1 MIIRVFAACLVAGLA
16 LTGCSTSQSSDVND
30 AEVERMEDAAVRAE
44 EAAKRAEVAAEKS
57 EVIFNKTMQK

>member
-1 MIIRVFAACLVAGLA
+1 MIVRVFAACLVVGLA
-16 LTGCSTSQSSDVND
+16 LGGCSTKQNNDMNSQDV
-30 AEVERMEDAAVRAE
+30 EKMEGAAVRAE

>member
-1 MIIRVFAACLVAGLA
+1 MIIRVFTACLIAGLA
-16 LTGCSTSQSSDVND
+16 LSACSTKQNTDMGHTD
-30 AEVERMEDAAVRAE
+30 TDRMEGAAVRAE

>member
-1 MIIRVFAACLVAGLA
+1 MIVRVFAACLIAGLA
-16 LTGCSTSQSSDVND
+16 LGGCSAKQSNNNQDV
-30 AEVERMEDAAVRAE
+30 EKMEGAAVRAE

>member
-1 MIIRVFAACLVAGLA
+1 MIIRVFAACLVMGMA
-16 LTGCSTSQSSDVND
+16 LGACSTNQKSGMDNG
-30 AEVERMEDAAVRAE
+30 EVDRMEGAAVRAE

>member
-1 MIIRVFAACLVAGLA
+1 MIVRVFAACLVVGLA
-16 LTGCSTSQSSDVND
+16 LAGCSTKKNDMSSQDV
-30 AEVERMEDAAVRAE
+30 EKMEGAAVRAE

>member
-1 MIIRVFAACLVAGLA
+1 MRIRVIATCLVAGLA
-16 LTGCSTSQSSDVND
+16 LAGCSAKQSDTNQQDV
-30 AEVERMEDAAVRAE
+30 EKMEDSAVRAE

>member
-1 MIIRVFAACLVAGLA
+1 MKMMVFAACLVAGLTLA
-16 LTGCSTSQSSDVND
+16 GCSAKQSNTDQQN
-30 AEVERMEDAAVRAE
+30 VEQMEGAAVRAE